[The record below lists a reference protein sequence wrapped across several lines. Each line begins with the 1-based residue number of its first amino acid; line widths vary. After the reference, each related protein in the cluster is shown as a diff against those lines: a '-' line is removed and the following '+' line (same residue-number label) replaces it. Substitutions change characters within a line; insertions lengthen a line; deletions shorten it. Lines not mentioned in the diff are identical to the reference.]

1 MGPSRD
7 VAQLGRAPALGAG
20 CRRFESC
27 RPDWVI
33 SKRTLGGDLMLL
45 SAGIPINPYGKVS
58 EWLKEEVC
66 KTFGS
71 AYTGSNPVFPT
82 SPS

>member
-1 MGPSRD
+1 
-7 VAQLGRAPALGAG
+7 
-20 CRRFESC
+20 
-27 RPDWVI
+27 
-33 SKRTLGGDLMLL
+33 MLL
-45 SAGIPINPYGKVS
+45 SAGIPINSYGKVS

-66 KTFGS
+66 KTSGS